1 MRRLLILPVLLLALG
16 ASDRPLWVGPNEA
29 YKTLGQAVAAARAG
43 DQIFI
48 RAGTYRNDY
57 AEIRAPLTITG
68 VGGFAHLTASGMIP
82 NKKAIVI
89 VAADASFTNIEFSGA
104 KVDDNN
110 GAGIRWEAGNL
121 TLRNC
126 WFHDN
131 ENGILSAAIPTGAA
145 MIDSSKFEHNG
156 NFSDQRHNA
165 YIGHVRSA
173 TVTNSVF
180 FDAVDGAGLKS
191 RAERNQITSNR
202 FIDAAHWDTTGYHID
217 LPDGGDAVVRDNF
230 FHREAT
236 ASNRAIIHF
245 GGEVKDPRGSLVVS
259 DNVMQSTRDVTAAIL
274 NQSAVVV
281 ALTGNVL
288 RNISIPVDGGP
299 SRIANNKL
307 ERAKP
312 TARAT
317 PPAGGPPLAQVS
329 AAQEGAQEGVRAR

>member
-1 MRRLLILPVLLLALG
+1 MRRWLVLPFLLLALG
-16 ASDRPLWVGPNEA
+16 ASGRPLWVGPNET
-29 YKTLGQAVAAARAG
+29 YKTLGQAVAAARSG
-43 DQIFI
+43 DQIFV

-57 AEIRAPLTITG
+57 AEIRVPLTITG
-68 VGGFAHLTASGMIP
+68 VGGFAHLTSSGMIP
-82 NKKAIVI
+82 NNKAIVI
-89 VAADASFTNIEFSGA
+89 VAADASFTNVEFSGA

-131 ENGILSAAIPTGAA
+131 ENGILSATIPTGAVV
-145 MIDSSKFEHNG
+145 IDSSKFVHNG

-165 YIGHVRSA
+165 YIGHVASA

-191 RAERNQITSNR
+191 RARRNEITHNR

-245 GGEVKDPRGSLVVS
+245 GGEVKDAAGSLVVS

-281 ALTGNVL
+281 ALTGNTL
-288 RNISIPVDGGP
+288 RNIAIPVDGGP
-299 SRIANNKL
+299 SRIADNVV
-307 ERAKP
+307 ERDKP
-312 TARAT
+312 AARAT
-317 PPAGGPPLAQVS
+317 PAAGGPPLAQL
-329 AAQEGAQEGVRAR
+329 Q

>member
-1 MRRLLILPVLLLALG
+1 MRRWLVLPLLWFALG
-16 ASDRPLWVGPNEA
+16 ASGRPLWVGPGET
-29 YKTLGQAVAAARAG
+29 YKTLGQAVAAAQAG

-48 RAGTYRNDY
+48 RAGVYRNDY
-57 AEIRAPLTITG
+57 AEIRVPLTITG
-68 VGGFAHLTASGMIP
+68 VGGFAHLSSSGMIP
-82 NKKAIVI
+82 NNKAIVI

-121 TLRNC
+121 TIKHC

-131 ENGILSAAIPTGAA
+131 ENGLLSATIPGGAVV
-145 MIDSSKFEHNG
+145 IDTSKFEHNG

-165 YIGHVRSA
+165 YVGHVLSA

-180 FDAVDGAGLKS
+180 FDAVDGAGFKS
-191 RAERNQITSNR
+191 RAKRNQISHNR

-245 GGEVKDPRGSLVVS
+245 GGEVKDAGGALLVI
-259 DNVMQSTRDVTAAIL
+259 DNVMQSTRDATAAIL
-274 NQSAVVV
+274 NQSPVVV

-299 SRIANNKL
+299 SRVADNRI
-307 ERAKP
+307 ERVKP
-312 TARAT
+312 TARET
-317 PPAGGPPLAQVS
+317 PPAGGPPLAQIS
-329 AAQEGAQEGVRAR
+329 AVPEDARAR